1 MPQRGHGDGRLIR
14 WRSQARRMLGEP
26 TARWDAR
33 GELAAATAQVLGERV
48 PGGQSAWTGGGLA
61 PPGQGKAR
69 LSAGNGPPGQGVPVG
84 SDGVRAEVWVPR
96 ITCPRCC
103 QPHHRRR
110 KRTPQFSHLCP
121 VLTPHRLIIS
131 IRVFR
136 TAAEADQ
143 VIADLAARFLHAAAH
158 RARQPP
164 VGLHP
169 APALASVYDLT
180 SPSARAACGA
190 VPHTPGSVPD
200 TRNRPADHQPR
211 STREL
216 RRPRTRGTAKS

>member
-1 MPQRGHGDGRLIR
+1 
-14 WRSQARRMLGEP
+14 
-26 TARWDAR
+26 
-33 GELAAATAQVLGERV
+33 
-48 PGGQSAWTGGGLA
+48 
-61 PPGQGKAR
+61 
-69 LSAGNGPPGQGVPVG
+69 
-84 SDGVRAEVWVPR
+84 VPR

-121 VLTPHRLIIS
+121 FLTPHRLIIS

-143 VIADLAARFLHAAAH
+143 VIADLAARFLNAAAH

-216 RRPRTRGTAKS
+216 RRPPADWVYLSDLRNFHVRTYVSAGKNSRISISAGVRLPQPAPNLPTIREFGFKPLRLS